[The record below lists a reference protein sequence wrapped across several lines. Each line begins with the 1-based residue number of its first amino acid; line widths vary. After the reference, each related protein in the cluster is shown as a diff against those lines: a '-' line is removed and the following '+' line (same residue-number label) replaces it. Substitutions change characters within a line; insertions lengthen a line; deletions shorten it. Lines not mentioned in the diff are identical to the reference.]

1 LTRDNPEYFTT
12 RFQQEANERI
22 DPDEQDKVA
31 GLAEPRRQDLNR
43 GESVRIRE
51 EDFEEVVQQYEAE
64 DTLVYADPP
73 YVDTE
78 QPYEGTFTKEDH
90 QRLINVL
97 NDFEGDWILSYGS
110 EPPED
115 LETEHIEGQEVKRS
129 PGHQQQAKGGEE
141 WLITNILPERIG
153 TFETVR
159 KQKSADG
166 W

>member
-1 LTRDNPEYFTT
+1 MVDR
-12 RFQQEANERI
+12 
-22 DPDEQDKVA
+22 PDEDA
-31 GLAEPRRQDLNR
+31 SAAEIARWMEEDFGEARKQDLNR
-43 GESVRIRE
+43 GEAVRIRE
-51 EDFEEVVQQYEAE
+51 GDFEKVLQQHEGE

-78 QPYEGTFTKEDH
+78 QAYEGTFTKEDH

-97 NDFEGDWILSYGS
+97 NEFESDWILSYGS

-115 LETEHIEGQEVKRS
+115 LETEYIQGREVKRS
-129 PGHQQQAKGGEE
+129 PGHRQQANGGEE

-159 KQKSADG
+159 EQKPADE